1 MKPGFRNKR
10 FIRIIILFMIFMVL
24 TGFAYE
30 PILINIP
37 EGSFIDLTGGIDSSL
52 KTADSIYKRNHP
64 TPTPRPAQVQNPTA
78 AAQTPEEKVE
88 TVVVVSVSDKIVKI
102 GDMECQSVDELGEMI
117 QEEQYD
123 NKSFLLVDDFA
134 EYKTYKQ
141 VLQILKDAGKDFQT
155 EDVLK

>member
-102 GDMECQSVDELGEMI
+102 GDMECQSVDVLGEMI

-141 VLQILKDAGKDFQT
+141 VLQILRDAGKDFQT

>member
-1 MKPGFRNKR
+1 
-10 FIRIIILFMIFMVL
+10 MIFMVL

-64 TPTPRPAQVQNPTA
+64 TPTPRPTQVQNPVPVDQKT
-78 AAQTPEEKVE
+78 EEKVE

-155 EDVLK
+155 EEVLE

>member
-1 MKPGFRNKR
+1 
-10 FIRIIILFMIFMVL
+10 MIFMVL

>member
-141 VLQILKDAGKDFQT
+141 VLQILRDAGKDFQT